1 MGSGITMA
9 ATALHDEKEHR
20 TFTAIMKR
28 KPSAARVREPVQ
40 VYLDRPDRALLD
52 TVAART
58 ALPRSEV
65 LRVAL
70 RRMAAELPDAER
82 PGASLGTLMGAL
94 DKAPGVPRDLAAR
107 HDEYLYAPILPP
119 AGRARERMGTA
130 KAKGKRGRAK

>member
-1 MGSGITMA
+1 
-9 ATALHDEKEHR
+9 LHDEKVRR
-20 TFTAIMKR
+20 TFTPIMKR
-28 KPSAARVREPVQ
+28 KPSTAHVRAPIQ
-40 VYLDRPDRALLD
+40 VYLDRPDRALLE

-94 DKAPGVPRDLAAR
+94 DKVPGVPRDLAAR
-107 HDEYLYAPILPP
+107 HDEYLYAPIVPP
-119 AGRARERMGTA
+119 AAHARESKRTA
-130 KAKGKRGRAK
+130 NPKGKRSRAK

>member
-1 MGSGITMA
+1 MRSSITMVA
-9 ATALHDEKEHR
+9 AALHDEKEHR
-20 TFTAIMKR
+20 TFTVIMRR

-40 VYLDRPDRALLD
+40 VYLDRPDRALLE

-107 HDEYLYAPILPP
+107 HDEYLYAPIVPP
-119 AGRARERMGTA
+119 AGRARETTRTA
-130 KAKGKRGRAK
+130 KVKEKRSRPK